1 MGLDINESNNRYHQ
15 RKLHKCWYHSNQHT
29 LLLRRR
35 YYSAYR
41 GALSLGFCY
50 MLMVARRG
58 VHAVAEVEYA
68 AASGTA
74 ADANTYADVYCLVK
88 IRMTS

>member
-1 MGLDINESNNRYHQ
+1 
-15 RKLHKCWYHSNQHT
+15 
-29 LLLRRR
+29 
-35 YYSAYR
+35 
-41 GALSLGFCY
+41 

-58 VHAVAEVEYA
+58 VLGVAEVEYA

>member
-1 MGLDINESNNRYHQ
+1 MLKQ
-15 RKLHKCWYHSNQHT
+15 RKANWKLHSCCYHPNQHT
-29 LLLRRR
+29 LLLLLRRR

-50 MLMVARRG
+50 MLMVARRSAACRG
-58 VHAVAEVEYA
+58 SAELSVA
-68 AASGTA
+68 AAGGTA